1 MREIAINPWKK
12 HGLYLQWVEELRQ
25 KLGLDRGRQVGPLI
39 GLGVP
44 SMEKTLIPSGYR
56 PGVNALKALGDLVGK
71 DYRLLLEDPAIPP
84 GFSEIEWQ
92 NLEKTKVDVLK
103 ALASELTP
111 IPPEQQDL
119 IASIFLRAIREAAE
133 TGRLIQEKARTGRL

>member
-12 HGLYLQWVEELRQ
+12 HGLYLQWVEEVRQ

-71 DYRLLLEDPAIPP
+71 DYRLLLDDPDIPP
-84 GFSEIEWQ
+84 PRFY
-92 NLEKTKVDVLK
+92 
-103 ALASELTP
+103 
-111 IPPEQQDL
+111 
-119 IASIFLRAIREAAE
+119 R
-133 TGRLIQEKARTGRL
+133 